1 MVATLEDRVA
11 QVLDLMDREW
21 DPNDADSAD
30 AQAARAYNAALAL
43 VREVLFGEP
52 AEALDKYDGTP
63 VQSETAEESH
73 WHDDDRTPA
82 WGREMI
88 SQQRIT
94 LREIKRM
101 SDSQAH
107 LDQDVQALTAGISNV
122 EAEIAALKNQPP
134 AAQLDFTAL
143 DAAVARL
150 AGDAPAPTPDPTPA
164 S

>member
-1 MVATLEDRVA
+1 
-11 QVLDLMDREW
+11 
-21 DPNDADSAD
+21 
-30 AQAARAYNAALAL
+30 
-43 VREVLFGEP
+43 
-52 AEALDKYDGTP
+52 
-63 VQSETAEESH
+63 
-73 WHDDDRTPA
+73 
-82 WGREMI
+82 
-88 SQQRIT
+88 
-94 LREIKRM
+94 M